1 MATSSARKRS
11 VPVRA
16 TVTSCCNRTRAP
28 PNAAKSAKVKRKKLN
43 FDCFFS
49 FFVASHHRLSPL
61 KCQMSLVVDRT
72 GPRLYVPTLSARPPE
87 SSKRETDYAG
97 LTGRNVQLILYTGT
111 LPYHFDRQKTKG
123 KLDSFLVFFLH
134 KTNTHAPTHRATQ
147 NNRIYGK
154 FWKENW
160 RWLLL
165 CCVCVCVQAFKSLFG
180 FFGGFAKPRLLILFC
195 VLNHQIIIKRKRKR
209 ERKTKQ
215 NRFPWLNNAVGC
227 IPWLMTTFLST
238 NLLTF
243 FRYFSFLVALSV
255 STMHSTNYTLS
266 VPPSFFLFLFCS
278 TSCRKHNQKR
288 K

>member
-1 MATSSARKRS
+1 
-11 VPVRA
+11 
-16 TVTSCCNRTRAP
+16 
-28 PNAAKSAKVKRKKLN
+28 
-43 FDCFFS
+43 
-49 FFVASHHRLSPL
+49 
-61 KCQMSLVVDRT
+61 
-72 GPRLYVPTLSARPPE
+72 GPRLYVPTPSARPPE

-111 LPYHFDRQKTKG
+111 LPYHFDRQKNERKTRFLSCFFFYTKQTHTHPHTEPR
-123 KLDSFLVFFLH
+123 KIIESMESFEK
-134 KTNTHAPTHRATQ
+134 KTDDG
-147 NNRIYGK
+147 YYYVV
-154 FWKENW
+154 
-160 RWLLL
+160 
-165 CCVCVCVQAFKSLFG
+165 CVCVCRRLKFVW

-195 VLNHQIIIKRKRKR
+195 VLNHQIIIKQKRKR

-215 NRFPWLNNAVGC
+215 NRFPGLNNAVGC